1 VTYAALLPASIG
13 AAAAALHGWTNSGA
27 DGLACACGARWGVG
41 GLNAVLI
48 RAYGPR
54 SCAVSLPPL
63 ARGAAGCGW
72 RVRSSP
78 AELVDEMRRFT
89 HPLVAA
95 SLEPLAREV
104 LRRSLSGPVRPLWSS
119 PATGTQIDSLV
130 AALQAYGEN
139 RAADGAVLAPLEP
152 LAAAL
157 SLFGWYPYDPGF
169 AADADHV
176 TPGKGTP
183 TDIVA
188 CRLCQRRV
196 GMWAFHPKEGLGQG
210 VQPPDG
216 AHLVVPAAGTTG
228 GTSACACSLW
238 AWWSGK
244 VPPTLSSCCASLS
257 GR

>member
-1 VTYAALLPASIG
+1 
-13 AAAAALHGWTNSGA
+13 
-27 DGLACACGARWGVG
+27 
-41 GLNAVLI
+41 
-48 RAYGPR
+48 
-54 SCAVSLPPL
+54 
-63 ARGAAGCGW
+63 
-72 RVRSSP
+72 
-78 AELVDEMRRFT
+78 MRRFT

-196 GMWAFHPKEGLGQG
+196 GMWAFHPKEGASAKVFNLQTEHISWCPLRGDDWWHECVRLQPVGVVERQG
-210 VQPPDG
+210 
-216 AHLVVPAAGTTG
+216 AADIVELLRV
-228 GTSACACSLW
+228 SERPVKKW
-238 AWWSGK
+238 RKGK
-244 VPPTLSSCCASLS
+244 K
-257 GR
+257 